1 MIPFISGILLIEKK
15 KDKRSF
21 VMHLENRI
29 HTSSLNQPTKR
40 NGSDETMK
48 RIRNRFPWLR
58 IREDTRQVNQRY
70 GLRDLYGHAKRAQ
83 GGCLGTES
91 R

>member
-29 HTSSLNQPTKR
+29 HTSSLNQPTKEMVQT
-40 NGSDETMK
+40 NDEK
-48 RIRNRFPWLR
+48 
-58 IREDTRQVNQRY
+58 NQKSFS
-70 GLRDLYGHAKRAQ
+70 L
-83 GGCLGTES
+83 
-91 R
+91 